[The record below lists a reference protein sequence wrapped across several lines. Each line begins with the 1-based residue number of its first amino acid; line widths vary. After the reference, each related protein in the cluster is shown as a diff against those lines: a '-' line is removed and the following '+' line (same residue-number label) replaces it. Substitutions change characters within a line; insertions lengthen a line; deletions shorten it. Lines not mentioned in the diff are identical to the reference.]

1 MALFGWFKKNK
12 KNEKVQVSKQ
22 RQNVLRDA
30 AAAAAFAEAG
40 EHEIARSIIDK
51 PKGKRTI
58 LVIGCEDRFS
68 EVLVEYSL
76 SMAKRLGFELLALNV
91 TDTPLSM
98 PAAKREEATVL
109 FNNSSA
115 ENVAVFQEQAAK
127 NGVAV
132 NHLVEVGEQDEI
144 VEKLRAKYPGMRYVL
159 IEPDPE
165 VAKKAN
171 GKVTVPVFDLA
182 CYQGAAV

>member
-1 MALFGWFKKNK
+1 MALFDWFKKKK
-12 KNEKVQVSKQ
+12 KNEEIQVSKQ
-22 RQNVLRDA
+22 RQNMLQDA

-40 EHEIARSIIDK
+40 EHEVARSIIDK
-51 PKGKRTI
+51 SKRKRTI
-58 LVIGCEDRFS
+58 LVIGREDRFS

-76 SMAKRLGFELLALNV
+76 NMAKRLGTELLALNV
-91 TDTPLSM
+91 TDAPLSM
-98 PAAKREEATVL
+98 PVAKREEATAL

-115 ENVAVFQEQAAK
+115 ENVTALLDQAAK
-127 NGVAV
+127 DGVVV
-132 NHLVEVGEQDEI
+132 NHLVEIGEQDAV

-165 VAKKAN
+165 VAKKAD

-182 CYQGAAV
+182 CYQGAAA